1 MKNDYKNL
9 QGIIKILC
17 FTKWENCDIICAE
30 YDSLDTADLIAI
42 ISDKQIGF
50 IFTPNKP
57 TDYLKRQIIN
67 CRKMYD
73 KVYLVTNEV
82 NHDKLSK
89 TEKDIGLI
97 NIADK
102 YGLGNIIEEL

>member
-17 FTKWENCDIICAE
+17 FTKWENCDIIYAE

-57 TDYLKRQIIN
+57 TDYLKQQIIN

-82 NHDKLSK
+82 NHNNLPK

>member
-17 FTKWENCDIICAE
+17 FTKWENCDIISAE
-30 YDSLDTADLIAI
+30 YNSLDTADLIAI

-57 TDYLKRQIIN
+57 SDFLKQQIIN
-67 CRKMYD
+67 CRKIYD
-73 KVYLVTNEV
+73 KVYLVTSEV
-82 NHDKLSK
+82 NRNKLPE
-89 TEKDIGLI
+89 TEKDIGMI

>member
-1 MKNDYKNL
+1 MKDEYKSL
-9 QGIIKILC
+9 QGTIKLWC
-17 FTKWENCDIICAE
+17 FTKWENCDIISAE

-57 TDYLKRQIIN
+57 TDYLKQQIIN